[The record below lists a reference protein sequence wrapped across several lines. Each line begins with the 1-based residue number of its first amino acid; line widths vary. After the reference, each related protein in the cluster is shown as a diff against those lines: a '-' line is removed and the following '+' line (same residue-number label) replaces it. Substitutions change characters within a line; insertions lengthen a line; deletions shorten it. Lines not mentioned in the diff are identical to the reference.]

1 MDILGVMLFM
11 LNEIS
16 AFGSPFSH
24 DVTSCYNVLPK
35 NFKWVFNKPSN
46 IEIYMDYNILGGYN
60 SKSKN
65 KFLWLAE
72 SKEIVSNQ
80 FNYIKDNYTEL
91 KKIYKKIFTNI
102 ADLIVL
108 DECFEYCPPASN
120 KSWIVDGKIYNKSKI
135 ASMICSGVNETSGHK
150 YRNNLMNFYKE
161 KNVPI
166 DFYGRSHNPFN
177 KKEEALADYCFSFVV
192 ENGQYSDYYTEKIMD
207 CFATGTIPIYY
218 GSPEIYKNFN
228 MNGILLLDNSF
239 NYDILS
245 FELYQSKLDAIHD
258 NFIKEK
264 NHKIA
269 DDVLFEKL
277 QKYI

>member
-1 MDILGVMLFM
+1 
-11 LNEIS
+11 
-16 AFGSPFSH
+16 
-24 DVTSCYNVLPK
+24 
-35 NFKWVFNKPSN
+35 
-46 IEIYMDYNILGGYN
+46 
-60 SKSKN
+60 
-65 KFLWLAE
+65 
-72 SKEIVSNQ
+72 
-80 FNYIKDNYTEL
+80 
-91 KKIYKKIFTNI
+91 
-102 ADLIVL
+102 
-108 DECFEYCPPASN
+108 
-120 KSWIVDGKIYNKSKI
+120 
-135 ASMICSGVNETSGHK
+135 
-150 YRNNLMNFYKE
+150 
-161 KNVPI
+161 
-166 DFYGRSHNPFN
+166 
-177 KKEEALADYCFSFVV
+177 
-192 ENGQYSDYYTEKIMD
+192 MD